1 MQKNTNEYYKYIRSH
16 ISIADVCK
24 ALDMQLRPVG
34 NAYITQCFLHSD
46 EHPSLRIFTE
56 ENRYHCFQCG
66 ENGDIFQ
73 LVKGKLGCNFSQALS
88 WLEERFPQILSE
100 KPDFS
105 VIQADGGRG
114 RYADGLE
121 LAWDCYRKMT
131 EDEEDKLRLFAEK
144 RGYTAD
150 FLKKSQVVFASKQK
164 LKNQYGG
171 DERFIEEQN
180 LLQEAGLLQKVSRT
194 ENTPGIRIRYED
206 YFRTDRVIIALR
218 DRKGKLVGFAGRS
231 VSDSARPKYLFTRN
245 LNKKDWLYGF
255 DAVFE
260 NVYSRNSRKKE
271 VLYLVE
277 GIFDVLRLRSKNI
290 NAVAVMGSYL
300 LQGQVKILA
309 DYVSQ
314 SRNVVDL
321 RVLMDSDEAGFRG
334 NFQTVKSLWNSEVL
348 RKTPVKVAVL
358 KEGKDPDECLKGQ
371 TASTKSFAAYSAM
384 EYVFRYLLCSG
395 GEQPVHGAQL
405 IELDPE
411 KKYNQRS
418 TDEKLLLLRQIEEL
432 MTKSEW
438 QQMLGWQSGLSDAE
452 NTQNRPE
459 HFIWNLIRQYLSDSS
474 DGEEYGRSQEKDYL
488 YHMHTAL
495 QIARTS
501 YDRESLLLDE
511 DSWDRIAA
519 GADAF
524 FPYFYELLEEGR
536 SIDAIPM
543 IEIYT
548 PKKRDVQRRKTFY
561 IHEELLLQQYVLNEL
576 LSSGVHRM
584 YEELIPAVRFSDGTG
599 SYVTGYG
606 APGEVVSFAY
616 QINMAAVNGTKESRQ
631 GMFRSFYDCWKD
643 YIRYVR
649 DGIEKLDGKRVYK
662 VKLDIKGFYDNIP
675 KSALRDA
682 LYRPIQQALL
692 KDDQKFRCFHHG
704 DGETDTRAHILVQ
717 WVLNELYKDVCYSA
731 QTGQSYKRG
740 SASCGIPQGPNLS
753 AYAANVLLFDLDRQI
768 YDIVQEVNRK
778 CEEGKI
784 AVRYCRYVDDMIII
798 ASDPLVLLRIK
809 DTISGILYDLGL
821 ELSNKTDEEESV
833 SKDEA
838 FDWTVSARG
847 GLGVSAG
854 FDMADDS
861 LESVIDDCDGYDVVD
876 RREALR
882 LLSGALRPGL
892 YETEENRA
900 FQETVSEAQL
910 LNIIFQTEEI
920 RINDIIRFAELL
932 ICRITESQEELFG
945 AYRRLWNEG
954 KKSCP
959 QDSVLQ
965 TAGIEVYVFL
975 ESCIKILMRKKRAD
989 REALYQG
996 WAAAAKKIEETIH
1009 PEGEFAKQILR
1020 TVPEEELLKKNYW
1033 VLCLK
1038 YLELCSL
1045 LQMDEDIFAD
1055 TEKLLKDNSYGERW
1069 LWTVSGKKIPEISES
1084 AGSLQCFQFVL
1095 AQYQKADSREY
1106 IQEINSQ
1113 IRNYKEHLKTF
1124 RSQQDLL
1131 IRCIE
1136 IWTDTNLN
1144 GRYSEQDLRMAL
1156 CVLLNILPDQQ
1167 KAETIKSIE
1176 PLADYLFPGEE
1187 GMQVLP
1193 VFPGVDYPGMMAYEK
1208 QGDFLTAERY
1218 DFQTDDAKTG
1228 EDSAWEMQK
1237 AEKVSGKAKHYI
1249 RKWSDRDGGYVS
1261 LEEYFRQ
1268 DTDRLEAEKEMCPV
1282 LTNLMRK
1289 VLEVY
1294 RVLEKE
1300 IREISDAHREEK
1312 LLLSK
1317 KNVILCK
1324 EPEGNTIHSVNLG
1337 LSYLISSRK
1346 TGDTVALEKNG
1357 NYVLEKVNESG
1368 ASFWIAGRLLADA
1381 IHLTQIHLQTD
1392 DKNSETAK
1400 CAEMLRY
1407 VFRRLEGHYLHLSEC
1422 GKKSPHSWEKTVD
1435 RALGHLKNF
1444 LDREAH
1450 RDVYL
1455 ENAGEEDNF
1464 IRFRLGRDIYDFEDV
1479 SLDVAIWAKN
1489 CLRGHYP
1496 ELVRLMGE
1504 LPAFRQKPFALKR
1517 RVPKWYCFLA
1527 AHLYQLASPEASD
1540 FPAIRTLSAGFFAD
1554 GVLMNLRMQT
1564 LERIHALDQR
1574 RRDAF
1579 FARTEIPYA
1588 ELGLA
1593 ENSVLLTGEQK
1604 DSKWGRLWKNLLNRK
1619 TDRNIRHLTH
1629 LGWIVLLAKLYELD
1643 KTTGYIC
1650 TENQDLREKVQMC
1663 LGKLVEMLTDR
1674 QEDLYLQFPYEGLGS
1689 FYALWTPENV
1699 HQMIEEM
1706 NLLDEASGII
1716 VEKGR
1721 FADYSQ
1727 KVRKDEVTI
1736 GYGNYM
1742 FTETS
1747 GFLTYSKLDGRLSA
1761 LEKDAD
1767 DSNKTV
1773 FTQTRK
1779 GEAVLGISTIAELF
1793 GRLLQAW
1800 EKKAEEQA
1808 DTSLDD
1814 QTDEPGKAL
1823 QENGIT
1829 EENAGEEE
1837 EDSPETAKKDGS
1849 AVSGSAFGDTLEE
1862 VKGISFGTGFA
1873 ALRKEQ
1879 KSLWK
1884 SRRKELEFS
1893 NFDRIALFQ
1902 FSIDSSYYPPST
1914 EKCRLKSIKSCGI
1927 GGEDKNMEQKS
1938 FQVPECCPS
1947 CAEYRRREILKP
1959 VLETCSIFGVE
1970 ILLLPEYSIRPET
1983 ADWIADTIY
1992 NNKNYNFSVWAGT
2005 FRIPAKHQFPSGR
2018 YWDDEKKLNS
2028 KEYRHAAVLPVIFND
2043 SKVEDRQVKIVTH
2056 RVKKYPSV
2064 ALHEEINPYPGVG
2077 NNNFKPLMKKY
2088 YESRYEDNHLL
2099 GDARDHVTELICAEV
2114 FAVCAICNYPSLLKE
2129 SYAAFQKYTPGKEEK
2144 TDSNT
2149 VDSGNRKENNSE
2161 KNKSKEER
2169 KIPRRFEEYEQEMLE
2184 DIREYGKYT
2193 AIYQMQKHF
2202 LRTPIVLVPACTTR
2216 AADYYV
2222 WGQGQYLA
2230 AGLKMVLCNSTG
2242 LETRGGS
2249 CFIGQE
2255 SWDDRNITY
2264 DERKLCNTL
2273 YHGLK
2278 PGIFRQSSPDKD
2290 RGALGSKEQA
2300 LLICDVNPNYEK
2312 SQPNAESML
2321 DSLSLVA
2328 HIPVFE
2334 EQIHRDEKCAGCR
2347 NPYLHKGNT
2356 GKNSVK
2362 GTEKRLKKLI
2372 AYVNA
2377 EETSLWKNTMDADD
2391 EYTVKKEVKDE
2402 VKGDS
2407 ETDDQTINKSYIAEI
2422 LRWLGK
2428 KYESRWLERRADFYE
2443 KYSTIRPQKWPAP
2456 TILDWLYI
2464 KVDYEKFMEA
2474 ERNSEDEC
2482 VIQMTE

>member
-16 ISIADVCK
+16 IDIADVCK
-24 ALDMQLRPVG
+24 ALDMQLRPMG
-34 NAYITQCFLHSD
+34 KDYITQCFLHSD

-73 LVKGKLGCNFSQALS
+73 LVKGKLDCDFTRALS
-88 WLEERFPQILSE
+88 WLEEHFPQVLSE
-100 KPDFS
+100 KPDVS
-105 VIQADGGRG
+105 SEQVDGGRS
-114 RYADGLE
+114 RYADGFE

-131 EDEEDKLRLFAEK
+131 EEEEADLRLFAEK
-144 RGYTAD
+144 RGYAPD
-150 FLKKSQVVFASKQK
+150 FLKESEVVFVSKQK
-164 LKNQYGG
+164 LKNQYGE

-194 ENTPGIRIRYED
+194 ENTPGMRIRYED
-206 YFRTDRVIIALR
+206 YFRTDRVIVALR
-218 DRKGKLVGFAGRS
+218 DQKGKLVGFAGRS
-231 VSDSARPKYLFTRN
+231 VSDSDRPKYLFTRN

-255 DAVFE
+255 DAVCG
-260 NVYSRNSRKKE
+260 NAHSRNSRKKEE

-277 GIFDVLRLRSKNI
+277 GIFDALRLRSKNI
-290 NAVAVMGSYL
+290 SAVAVMGSHL
-300 LQGQVKILA
+300 LQGQVKVLA
-309 DYVSQ
+309 DYVSR
-314 SRNVVDL
+314 SRSMVDL
-321 RVLMDSDEAGFRG
+321 RVLMDSDEAGLRG

-348 RKTPVKVAVL
+348 RKTPVKVSVL
-358 KEGKDPDECLKGQ
+358 KEGKDPDECLKGK
-371 TASTKSFAAYSAM
+371 TVSTKHFATYSAI
-384 EYVFRYLLCSG
+384 EYVFRYLLYSG
-395 GEQPVHGAQL
+395 GEQPIQGTQL
-405 IELDPE
+405 VDLDPE
-411 KKYNQRS
+411 EAYNRGS
-418 TDEKLLLLRQIEEL
+418 TDEKLFLLRQMEEL
-432 MTKSEW
+432 MTKNEW
-438 QQMLGWQSGLSDAE
+438 QQMLGWQSGLPDIKDAR
-452 NTQNRPE
+452 NYSE
-459 HFIWNLIRQYLSDSS
+459 HFIWNLIRQYLSGSS
-474 DGEEYGRSQEKDYL
+474 DGEEYGRTQEKEYL

-501 YDRESLLLDE
+501 HDRESLLLDE

-524 FPYFYELLEEGR
+524 FPYFYGLLEEGK
-536 SIDAIPM
+536 SIDTIPM

-548 PKKRDVQRRKTFY
+548 PKKKDVQRRKTLY

-576 LSSGVHRM
+576 LSPGIHRM

-599 SYVTGYG
+599 SRVTGYG

-616 QINMAAVNGTKESRQ
+616 QIDMAAVNGTKEIRQ
-631 GMFRSFYDCWKD
+631 GMFRPFYDCWKE
-643 YIRYVR
+643 YIQYVR

-662 VKLDIKGFYDNIP
+662 VKLDIRGFYDNIP
-675 KSALRDA
+675 KRALRDA

-692 KDDQKFRCFHHG
+692 KDDKKFRCFRHK
-704 DGETDTRAHILVQ
+704 DGEADTRAHLLVQ
-717 WVLNELYKDVCYSA
+717 WLLNELYKDDCYSA
-731 QTGQSYKRG
+731 QTGRSYKRESG
-740 SASCGIPQGPNLS
+740 SSGIPQGPNLS

-768 YDIVQEVNRK
+768 YDIVQEENRR
-778 CEEGKI
+778 CEEGRI

-833 SKDEA
+833 SKEEA

-876 RREALR
+876 RREALK
-882 LLSGALRPGL
+882 LLSGALQPVL
-892 YETEENRA
+892 YETAENRS

-920 RINDIIRFAELL
+920 RINDIIRFSELL
-932 ICRITESQEELFG
+932 ICRITESEEDLFG
-945 AYRRLWNEG
+945 AYRRLWDEG

-989 REALYQG
+989 RESLYQG
-996 WAAAAKKIEETIH
+996 WTAAAKKIEETVH
-1009 PEGEFAKQILR
+1009 PTGELAQRILR
-1020 TVPEEELLKKNYW
+1020 SIPEEELLKKNRW
-1033 VLCLK
+1033 ILCLK
-1038 YLELCSL
+1038 YVEICSL
-1045 LQMDEDIFAD
+1045 LQMREDTFAN
-1055 TEKLLKDNSYGERW
+1055 TELFENNCYGERW
-1069 LWTVSGKKIPEISES
+1069 LWTVSGEKIPEISEN

-1095 AQYQKADSREY
+1095 AQYQKADCGEC

-1113 IRNYKEHLKTF
+1113 IRNYKGYLKTF
-1124 RSQQDLL
+1124 WSQQDLL

-1136 IWTDTNLN
+1136 IWTNTDSDRT
-1144 GRYSEQDLRMAL
+1144 YSDQELRLAL
-1156 CVLLNILPDQQ
+1156 CVLLNILPDRQ
-1167 KAETIKSIE
+1167 KAETIENIR
-1176 PLADYLFPGEE
+1176 PLAGYLFPEEE

-1193 VFPGVDYPGMMAYEK
+1193 VFPGVDYPGMMAYKK
-1208 QGDFLTAERY
+1208 QEAFFTAERY

-1228 EDSAWEMQK
+1228 ADSAWEMK
-1237 AEKVSGKAKHYI
+1237 ETEKVSGKAKHYI
-1249 RKWSDRDGGYVS
+1249 RKWPDRGECYVS

-1268 DTDRLEAEKEMCPV
+1268 DTGRLETEKDIYPV
-1282 LTNLMRK
+1282 LTVLMSK

-1294 RVLEKE
+1294 PVVKE
-1300 IREISDAHREEK
+1300 EIQRISDAHREEK

-1324 EPEGNTIHSVNLG
+1324 EPEGSTIRSADLG

-1346 TGDTVALEKNG
+1346 TGDAVALEKNG

-1381 IHLTQIHLQTD
+1381 IRLTQIHLQTD
-1392 DKNSETAK
+1392 DRNSESAK
-1400 CAEMLRY
+1400 CAAMLRY
-1407 VFRRLEGHYLHLSEC
+1407 VFRRLEGHYLHLPTC
-1422 GKKSPHSWEKTVD
+1422 GKKGPHSWEKTVK
-1435 RALGHLKNF
+1435 RALGHLKSF
-1444 LDREAH
+1444 LDREDH

-1464 IRFRLGRDIYDFEDV
+1464 IAFRLGRDIYDFEDI
-1479 SLDVAIWAKN
+1479 SLEVAIWAKN

-1496 ELVRLMGE
+1496 ELVRLMDE
-1504 LPAFRQKPFALKR
+1504 LPDFRQEQFALKR
-1517 RVPKWYCFLA
+1517 RVPKWYCYLA
-1527 AHLYQLASPEASD
+1527 DHLYQLASPESSD
-1540 FPAIRTLSAGFFAD
+1540 FPAVRTLSAGFFAD
-1554 GVLMNLRMQT
+1554 GILMNLRMQT
-1564 LERIHALDQR
+1564 LERIQALDQR

-1579 FARTEIPYA
+1579 LVRTEIPYA

-1604 DSKWGRLWKNLLNRK
+1604 DSRWERLWKNLLNRK

-1643 KTTGYIC
+1643 KTTGYIYP
-1650 TENQDLREKVQMC
+1650 ENQNLREKAQRC
-1663 LGKLVEMLTDR
+1663 LGKLVEILTDK
-1674 QEDLYLQFPYEGLGS
+1674 QMDSDLPFDFPLEFPYEGMES
-1689 FYALWTPENV
+1689 FYALWKPENV
-1699 HQMIEEM
+1699 LQIIEEM
-1706 NLLDEASGII
+1706 NLLDKVSGII

-1721 FADYSQ
+1721 FADYNQ

-1736 GYGNYM
+1736 WYGNYM
-1742 FTETS
+1742 FTEPS
-1747 GFLTYSKLDGRLSA
+1747 GFLTYSKLDGRISA
-1761 LEKDAD
+1761 LEKDAEEK
-1767 DSNKTV
+1767 NKTV

-1779 GEAVLGISTIAELF
+1779 GETVLGISTIAEPF

-1808 DTSLDD
+1808 DAALENKADD
-1814 QTDEPGKAL
+1814 PGEAL
-1823 QENGIT
+1823 QENDRT
-1829 EENAGEEE
+1829 DEKAGEEE
-1837 EDSPETAKKDGS
+1837 RNLREAAKQDGA
-1849 AVSGSAFGDTLEE
+1849 AVSGSAPGDSSEK
-1862 VKGISFGTGFA
+1862 VKDTFFGTGFD

-1879 KSLWK
+1879 RVLWE

-1902 FSIDSSYYPPST
+1902 FSIDSSYYSPST
-1914 EKCRLKSIKSCGI
+1914 EKCRMNLMESRETGSEDKDAGEKSCRDP
-1927 GGEDKNMEQKS
+1927 ES
-1938 FQVPECCPS
+1938 FPS

-1992 NNKNYNFSVWAGT
+1992 NRKYKFSVWAGT
-2005 FRIPAKHQFPSGR
+2005 FRIPANHQFPSGR
-2018 YWDDEKKLNS
+2018 YWDNEKKLNS
-2028 KEYRHAAVLPVIFND
+2028 KEYRHAAVLPVILND
-2043 SKVEDRQVKIVTH
+2043 PKDGDRQVKIVTH

-2077 NNNFKPLMKKY
+2077 NNNFKPLVKKY
-2088 YESRYEDNHLL
+2088 YESRYADNHLL

-2129 SYAAFQKYTPGKEEK
+2129 SFAAFQKYAPGKEENAG
-2144 TDSNT
+2144 SNAADT
-2149 VDSGNRKENNSE
+2149 ENAAESHSE
-2161 KNKSKEER
+2161 EKR
-2169 KIPRRFEEYEQEMLE
+2169 KIPGRFEEYEQEMLE

-2264 DERKLCNTL
+2264 DEMKLCNTI

-2278 PGIFRQSSPDKD
+2278 PGIFRQSSPDKV

-2334 EQIHRDEKCAGCR
+2334 EQIYRDEKCAGCR
-2347 NPYLHKGNT
+2347 NHYLCKGNT
-2356 GKNSVK
+2356 GENSRK
-2362 GTEKRLKKLI
+2362 HTEDRLKVLI
-2372 AYVNA
+2372 NHVNA
-2377 EETSLWKNTMDADD
+2377 EETSLWKNTMDADAKYMVEKNIKTD
-2391 EYTVKKEVKDE
+2391 QT
-2402 VKGDS
+2402 
-2407 ETDDQTINKSYIAEI
+2407 TDDQPVNKSYIADK

-2428 KYESRWLERRADFYE
+2428 KYESKWLERRADFYE

-2464 KVDYEKFMEA
+2464 KVDYKKFMDA
-2474 ERNSEDEC
+2474 KHSSEDEC
-2482 VIQMTE
+2482 AIQMTE